1 MKYDTKLLKSLRNKL
16 FALITS
22 IFFVVVSGAFAF
34 IYLNT
39 YHTIQQ
45 EIRERLG
52 FSMLDPIYDPLF
64 VRINL
69 DIAGEIDSV
78 DSMLDLPLEILEQ
91 LTSVFQ
97 QPNIHSDEDIFSTTI
112 GYDYMSVMMMD
123 TVTNP
128 LNHSDTIHVGGRS
141 WRFIHESAE
150 VHLNGIIAQSLAF
163 LDVTDYENTL
173 TRLRHT
179 LLILGFTS
187 FLVISTV
194 SFYLSNQ
201 VVKPVAETWEK
212 QKQFIAD
219 ASHELKTPVTIIK
232 SNLGIAMLDPNE
244 TIGEQMEWLGYV
256 KTGAD
261 RMAKLTQDLLALAN
275 ADNPDLQLQTE
286 QFNLSR
292 TISDVVNTLAVGAD
306 EKGIEIST
314 TIEAGLI
321 IDSDQGKLLQIAT
334 ILLDNAIKYA
344 EENGDV
350 EVSLIRVKTR
360 MILEVTNSGKG
371 IKEEDLTN
379 IFDRFYQTD
388 PARNSKREGVG
399 LGLSIAKALTE
410 KLGGSL
416 SVVSE
421 EHGNTTFTFKL

>member
-1 MKYDTKLLKSLRNKL
+1 MKYDTKLLKNLRNKL

-22 IFFVVVSGAFAF
+22 IFFIVVSGAFVF

-78 DSMLDLPLEILEQ
+78 DSMLDLPLEVLEQ
-91 LTSVFQ
+91 LTSVFY
-97 QPNIHSDEDIFSTTI
+97 QPNIYFEGDVFSTD
-112 GYDYMSVMMMD
+112 YDYMSVMIMD
-123 TVTNP
+123 TGTMP
-128 LNHSDTIHVGGRS
+128 LDHSDTIHVGGRS

-150 VHLNGIIAQSLAF
+150 VHLNGTIAQSLAF

-187 FLVISTV
+187 FLVIAAI

-201 VVKPVAETWEK
+201 VVKPVAQTWEK

-232 SNLGIAMLDPNE
+232 SNLGIAMLNPNE

-286 QFNLSR
+286 KFNLSR
-292 TISDVVNTLAVGAD
+292 TIIDVVNTLAVRAD

-314 TIEAGLI
+314 TIETDLI

-344 EENGDV
+344 EVNGYV
-350 EVSLIRVKTR
+350 EVSLIRIKQQ

-371 IKEEDLTN
+371 IQEEDLTN

-388 PARNSKREGVG
+388 PSRNSKSEGVG

-421 EHGNTTFTFKL
+421 EHENTTFTFKL